1 MLEEVPSKGEGI
13 LNLYCV
19 LNAELNSIIKD
30 LEQQLQAQEK
40 LKRSHLSKLQE
51 TELELDRLKLELT
64 EKDKILNKTRDKL
77 TQTSAQ
83 LDQATTQVKCCLTHL
98 LTILTIQ
105 CQYFLGV
112 SFQPFS
118 ENRGSQTKFLEF
130 TEDQLLR
137 SIC

>member
-1 MLEEVPSKGEGI
+1 MEEVPSKGEGI

>member
-98 LTILTIQ
+98 TILTIQ

>member
-1 MLEEVPSKGEGI
+1 MLEDVPSKGEGI

-77 TQTSAQ
+77 TQASAQ